1 MRIEGSHF
9 RFLTPVLRRW
19 LRKRSGEELLFSFSY
34 TQWSQAFKTAGE
46 ACGLAS
52 FGPPALHQ
60 LRHGGAST
68 DAAAKD
74 RSLAEI
80 QQHGRWADPRSV
92 RRYAKGGRVTQQLWQ
107 LEPKVRRR
115 CLAAARSI
123 GEILSGTLSTTW
135 PSYSSSFSSSFLN
148 LGSHHFNRDYSNQYA
163 IISWPYLNAAD
174 PWWWWCGRAHA
185 T

>member
-1 MRIEGSHF
+1 MRIEGYYF
-9 RFLTPVLRRW
+9 PLLTPVLRRW
-19 LRKRSGEELLFSFSY
+19 LRRRNDDETLFSFTY
-34 TQWSQAFKTAGE
+34 TQWSQAFKAAGE
-46 ACGLAS
+46 SCGLGCL
-52 FGPPALHQ
+52 GPPTLHQ

-123 GEILSGTLSTTW
+123 GEILSGTLSTTSM
-135 PSYSSSFSSSFLN
+135 PSARS
-148 LGSHHFNRDYSNQYA
+148 R
-163 IISWPYLNAAD
+163 
-174 PWWWWCGRAHA
+174 
-185 T
+185 